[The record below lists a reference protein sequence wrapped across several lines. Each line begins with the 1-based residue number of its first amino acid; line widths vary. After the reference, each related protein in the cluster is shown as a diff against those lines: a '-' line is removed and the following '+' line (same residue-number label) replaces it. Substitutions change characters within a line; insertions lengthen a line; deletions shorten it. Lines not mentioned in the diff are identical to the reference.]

1 MEVIK
6 MRRTIFEL
14 FAKSPFGPLQD
25 HMRMV
30 MDCVNMVPG
39 LFEAL
44 EAGDEEKLLELIEEI
59 KEAEHQADILK
70 NQIRGDVPKTVF
82 TPVDRKDL
90 LEVLSQQDKIS
101 DVAEDVG
108 VLLSM
113 KTLPFAPE
121 IKQEFW
127 DFLNQVM
134 ATLQQYSMISEELD
148 ELMEASFGGAEA
160 GKVEEMIDNLGR
172 EEHKADRLQFT
183 LVRKLLTLEDS
194 MGPVNIMMWMKVLEA
209 VGDIANG
216 AEKVGNRLRLFL
228 AK

>member
-1 MEVIK
+1 

-25 HMRMV
+25 HMRKV

-44 EAGDEEKLLELIEEI
+44 EAGDEKRLSTLIEEI

-70 NQIRGDVPKTVF
+70 NEIRGDLPKTVF

-113 KTLPFAPE
+113 KTLTFSPE

-127 DFLNQVM
+127 EFLDQVM
-134 ATLQQYSMISEELD
+134 VTVGQYAKISEELD

-172 EEHKADRLQFT
+172 EEHKADRLQHT
-183 LVRKLLTLEDS
+183 LIRKLLTLEDT
-194 MGPVNIMMWMKVLEA
+194 MGAVDIMMWMKVLGA

-228 AK
+228 SK